1 VALVRRKVWKGADEN
16 DHSQTHVIALQIRK
30 VVDKYL
36 SKNPKLARDWSIQNS
51 HIHIASAIV
60 VEAVYEI
67 QMHREKIFSKYLLND
82 DVEKVDVD
90 SVYIRRQHESD
101 GEFWIRTLEYT
112 IDRLYANDKKLAIE
126 NRGLKSENEVIP
138 NLRFQRDLAKSA
150 EQAALQKVE
159 KASACNVK
167 LTAELRDERAKRDD
181 DRTKFQSKLD
191 HVGKEMSGLQLKTT
205 KFELEAILSKRKVTA
220 AEQQAVEEQAGRERA
235 EQRVEELLQELKGL
249 RLTQY

>member
-181 DRTKFQSKLD
+181 DRTKFCFLKQARQRLQCCYHPQQD
-191 HVGKEMSGLQLKTT
+191 PDPAPRPYGLGLPARYRQGVY
-205 KFELEAILSKRKVTA
+205 RG
-220 AEQQAVEEQAGRERA
+220 GRAYVMWR
-235 EQRVEELLQELKGL
+235 
-249 RLTQY
+249 

>member
-36 SKNPKLARDWSIQNS
+36 SKNPKLPRDWSIQNR

-60 VEAVYEI
+60 VEAVY
-67 QMHREKIFSKYLLND
+67 
-82 DVEKVDVD
+82 
-90 SVYIRRQHESD
+90 
-101 GEFWIRTLEYT
+101 
-112 IDRLYANDKKLAIE
+112 
-126 NRGLKSENEVIP
+126 VIP

-159 KASACNVK
+159 KASARNVK